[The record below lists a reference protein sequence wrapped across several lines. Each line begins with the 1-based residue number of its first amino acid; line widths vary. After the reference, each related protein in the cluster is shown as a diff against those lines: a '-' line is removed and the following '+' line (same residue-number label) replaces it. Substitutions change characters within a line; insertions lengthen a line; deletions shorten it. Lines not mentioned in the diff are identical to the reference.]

1 MVTNRIYEWARTQP
15 AKTAMI
21 HGDRLYS
28 YAVFARAIEA
38 TKNFFEN
45 QNLPAG
51 LTAIICVNNLA
62 DAWIVMLGLRSIGL
76 DTICVNSLAAAKAL
90 NIKDVGCIVVT
101 EAEKAGHKIEEQFW
115 PRASAIEV
123 PRAIY
128 ANINTGDIPRPS
140 NDPRPFGGH
149 ILYTSGTTG
158 TYKKVLWEGATED
171 QRNGRMGHCP
181 PFREFKANTVYHAA
195 NFGLWATLGM
205 VAAGVWHVGGS
216 VVTDQRPAIF
226 REFFRHGTNMALL
239 VPTMLQDIL
248 RQHDA
253 SCATVAGCELQ
264 LSGGFVPLT
273 LVEKTVRQLGSEV
286 SIGYGSTECPRSAYS
301 HFRTVEDLFWLTP
314 GADRVI
320 EIVDEQGNILGSD
333 QQGELRIRLLDC
345 DGRCYLDDEEAS
357 REFFREGWF
366 YPGDTAV
373 RRSDGRI
380 RILGRTADVLNIQG
394 KKVSVAPLEHEVQQR
409 LGVESVC
416 IFGGLD
422 DDGRE
427 QLVIA
432 IEADKPPSQVE
443 LEQVATGFRMF
454 ERVKVKV
461 LKRFPRTEAGMQKI
475 KRAELR
481 QMVFGEKPDG

>member
-1 MVTNRIYEWARTQP
+1 MITNRIYEWARTQP

-76 DTICVNSLAAAKAL
+76 DTICVDSLAAAKAL

-101 EAEKAGHKIEEQFW
+101 EAERAGHKIEEQFW
-115 PRASAIEV
+115 PGASAIEV

-140 NDPRPFGGH
+140 NAPRPFGGH

-158 TYKKVLWEGATED
+158 TYKKVLWEGAIED
-171 QRNGRMGHCP
+171 RRNERRSHFP
-181 PFREFKANTVYHAA
+181 PFNSFHVNTIHHGV
-195 NFGLWATLGM
+195 NFGLWT
-205 VAAGVWHVGGS
+205 AAGVLSAAVWHVGGS
-216 VVTDQRPAIF
+216 VVIDQRPEKF
-226 REFFRHGTNMALL
+226 REFFRHGINMASL
-239 VPTMLQDIL
+239 VPTLLREIL
-248 RQHDA
+248 AHRDP
-253 SCATVAGCELQ
+253 SSPPIPGVELL
-264 LSGGFVPLT
+264 LSGGFVPLR
-273 LVEKTVRQLGSEV
+273 LVEETIRQLGGEV
-286 SIGYGSTECPRSAYS
+286 SIGYGSTECLLTAVSR
-301 HFRTVEDLFWLTP
+301 FRTVEDLFWLTP
-314 GADRVI
+314 CADRVV
-320 EIVDEQGNILGSD
+320 EIVNEQGEALGPD
-333 QQGELRIRLLDC
+333 QPGELRVHLIDC
-345 DGRCYLDDEEAS
+345 DSRFYVGDEEAS
-357 REFFREGWF
+357 RRFFRDSCF
-366 YPGDTAV
+366 YPGDMAV

-380 RILGRTADVLNIQG
+380 RILGRTTDVLNIQG
-394 KKVSVAPLEHEVQQR
+394 KKVSVAPLEQEVQQR

-432 IEADKPPSQVE
+432 IEAARIPPRAS
-443 LEQVATGFRMF
+443 LEAAAAGFRMF
-454 ERVKVKV
+454 ERVQFKV
-461 LKRFPRTEAGMQKI
+461 LQQFPRTEAGMQKI
-475 KRAELR
+475 RRAELR
-481 QMVFGEKPDG
+481 QLVFGKKGD